1 MSDDL
6 TLKEQAFVEVY
17 IANKGNG
24 TQAAIAAGYSARSAY
39 TLASRLLKKVEVKS
53 AIERKTAKVLARY
66 DVTPDKIVRELAK
79 IGFSNVDDFIA
90 KQDDGSVIID
100 LSTATPEQLAAL
112 TSIELDQY
120 TDGRGANARGVKRVR
135 FKLADKRQALMDLA
149 KLARMLPSERVE
161 HTGGIAQNVPVEGTH
176 KIDVEALTYE
186 QRDQLRDIL
195 LAAVALAEKEQSE

>member
-1 MSDDL
+1 MSNDL

-24 TQAAIAAGYSARSAY
+24 TQAAIAAGYSERSAH
-39 TLASRLLKKVEVKS
+39 TLASRLLRKVEIKA
-53 AIERKTAKVLARY
+53 AIERKTAKAFARY

-90 KQDDGSVIID
+90 KQEDGSVIID
-100 LSTATPEQLAAL
+100 LSTATAEQLAAL

-195 LAAVALAEKEQSE
+195 LAAVALAEKESE

>member
-1 MSDDL
+1 MSNDL

-24 TQAAIAAGYSARSAY
+24 TQAAIAAGYSERSAH
-39 TLASRLLKKVEVKS
+39 TLASRLLRKVEIKA
-53 AIERKTAKVLARY
+53 AIERKTAKAFARY

-90 KQDDGSVIID
+90 KQEDGSVIID

-195 LAAVALAEKEQSE
+195 LAAVALAEKESE